1 MKKHQSSKGGKTN
14 FRSSLMSR
22 YLLLML
28 FAVLFLP
35 IIFPLASITYL
46 AVETVIH
53 GKPEGL
59 KYGDSNTLKSMWHK
73 EAAALGKRSA
83 PEIDQRMQQLK
94 GQYPEA
100 SMFWVNARGETQLQ
114 LPKQATLPA
123 HWTPADAIQF
133 MKTSVNGDPYT
144 VIAFIGSENAGPD
157 FMVLQMPR
165 SVLTKDSPIGVNTPF
180 YIVFILIVFCFLVIL
195 SLLFFRH
202 IRKRLMRLELA
213 MTVHSLGDLP
223 KPIVQKKQDEI
234 GQLEGAFNRMIEQLS
249 DSKQREHE
257 EEELRKRLIS
267 NLSHDLRTP
276 LTVINSHIYTLRK
289 EELSVSGQGTIKQME
304 YKIEGLSR
312 LIENLLSYT
321 LMTSGRYPLKLEQ
334 SDVLRLARESAA
346 AWYPLW
352 EKEGIEAEVDLPGQ
366 PLIWHIDKEGFRRI
380 LDNLFQNVV
389 RHAAKGKY
397 IGISVEQRKEGSA
410 LVITDHGDGQDTA
423 SDHKGS
429 GIGLAIVDYLVR
441 EMNLGWQINTT
452 SEGMR
457 VYIYAQGEAAN
468 ILNEI

>member
-1 MKKHQSSKGGKTN
+1 
-14 FRSSLMSR
+14 MSR

-28 FAVLFLP
+28 FAVLFIP

-46 AVETVIH
+46 AVDTVVN
-53 GKPEGL
+53 GESEGL
-59 KYGDSNTLKSMWHK
+59 KYGDGNEIKAMWHK
-73 EAAALGKRSA
+73 EAAAIDGRSA
-83 PEIDQRMQQLK
+83 TEIDQAIKQLK

-100 SMFWVNARGETQLQ
+100 SMFWVNAKGETQLQ
-114 LPKQATLPA
+114 LPKQETLPA
-123 HWTPADAIQF
+123 HWTPSDAIQF
-133 MKTSVNGDPYT
+133 MKTSVDRDPYT
-144 VIAFIGSENAGPD
+144 VIAFIGNNNEGPE

-165 SVLTKDSPIGVNTPF
+165 SVLTLESPIGVNTPF
-180 YIVFILIVFCFLVIL
+180 YLVFIFVIFCFLVIL

-202 IRKRLMRLELA
+202 MRKRLLRLELA
-213 MTVHSLGDLP
+213 MTVHSPGDLP
-223 KPIVQKKQDEI
+223 KSIVQKKRDEI
-234 GQLEGAFNRMIEQLS
+234 GQLEAAFNRMIEQLH
-249 DSKQREHE
+249 DSKQREQE

-289 EELSVSGQGTIKQME
+289 EEMSVSGQETIKQME

-334 SDVLRLARESAA
+334 TDVLRLARESAA

-352 EKEGIEAEVDLPGQ
+352 EKEGIEADVDLPGQ
-366 PLIWHIDKEGFRRI
+366 PLVWTIDKEGFRRI

-397 IGISVEQRKEGSA
+397 ISISVEQRKEGPA
-410 LVITDHGDGQDTA
+410 LVIADHGGGQETI
-423 SDHKGS
+423 SEHKGS
-429 GIGLAIVDYLVR
+429 GIGLAIVDYLVH
-441 EMNLGWQINTT
+441 EMNLDWQMDTN
-452 SEGMR
+452 SNGMR
-457 VYIYAQGEAAN
+457 ISIYAKGGSVD
-468 ILNEI
+468 ILN